1 MGNEESVNDGVLTKN
16 QKKELEIVSE
26 IQEERKVTT
35 KTPEGKEVTRKPSPE
50 KVRKEIDEERR
61 EEKGIDET
69 YRRRLHKLKIGEAA
83 QRVPEH
89 INRLFEEIRL
99 LDETGYLDQRT
110 WRELT
115 RRTGEEEY
123 NVMVTLFQKQRKFG
137 RKLGE
142 FCRHLGFLPLVS
154 KKSLVMGFAEGILD
168 EDEDK
173 YEVFEELSAEAWEER
188 LERMED
194 SSWSREALEDVMMSV
209 LEASVRDRFTQAP
222 EYLIYEVANSLEKG
236 GLHKELAE
244 DIWSY
249 ATSEKDSLSIE
260 EKASQQKIAEYIQ
273 KHNVEERLR
282 ARETVNDDLKRMIS
296 RNNRLPIW
304 VLLSIPEEGDTE
316 TTLGQI
322 SDRVDEKV
330 GERIPLS
337 TVARVCL
344 YLGNSKSYPD
354 GGDRREGPP
363 ILTVSTER
371 DNDMAGREVSLTP
384 YGKLLRN
391 NLDERLVEL
400 TDGPRQ
406 ENYLLVFD
414 PFEGV
419 EEDTVQE
426 VIEEFSV

>member
-123 NVMVTLFQKQRKFG
+123 DVLVTPSQKQRKFG

-142 FCRHLGFLPLVS
+142 FCQHLGFLPLVS
-154 KKSLVMGFAEGILD
+154 KKTLVMGFAEGILD
-168 EDEDK
+168 EDDDK

-194 SSWSREALEDVMMSV
+194 SS
-209 LEASVRDRFTQAP
+209 
-222 EYLIYEVANSLEKG
+222 
-236 GLHKELAE
+236 
-244 DIWSY
+244 
-249 ATSEKDSLSIE
+249 
-260 EKASQQKIAEYIQ
+260 
-273 KHNVEERLR
+273 
-282 ARETVNDDLKRMIS
+282 
-296 RNNRLPIW
+296 
-304 VLLSIPEEGDTE
+304 
-316 TTLGQI
+316 
-322 SDRVDEKV
+322 
-330 GERIPLS
+330 
-337 TVARVCL
+337 
-344 YLGNSKSYPD
+344 
-354 GGDRREGPP
+354 
-363 ILTVSTER
+363 
-371 DNDMAGREVSLTP
+371 
-384 YGKLLRN
+384 
-391 NLDERLVEL
+391 
-400 TDGPRQ
+400 
-406 ENYLLVFD
+406 
-414 PFEGV
+414 
-419 EEDTVQE
+419 
-426 VIEEFSV
+426 